1 MTLKVIC
8 TEGVVIEEDLLNKFT
23 EAFKL
28 ISKEEDL
35 DNDASINIKII
46 KDEEMLNLNN
56 HFRNKETSTNVLS
69 FTNEDISKSITGN
82 LGDIA
87 INYDYILKESNE
99 QNKTFDDHMIHM
111 LIHGIYHILGFE
123 HDNDKVANVMEK
135 KEVTLL
141 NKLNISNPYN

>member
-87 INYDYILKESNE
+87 INYDYILEESNE
-99 QNKTFDDHMIHM
+99 QNKTFNDHMIHM
-111 LIHGIYHILGFE
+111 LIHGIYHILGFD

>member
-35 DNDASINIKII
+35 DKNASINIKII
-46 KDEEMLNLNN
+46 KNKEMLNLNN

-87 INYDYILKESNE
+87 INYDYILEESNK

-111 LIHGIYHILGFE
+111 LIHGIYHILGFD

>member
-23 EAFKL
+23 QAFKL

-35 DNDASINIKII
+35 DDNASINIKII
-46 KDEEMLNLNN
+46 KDKEMLNLNN

-87 INYDYILKESNE
+87 INYDYIFEESNKK
-99 QNKTFDDHMIHM
+99 NKNFDDHMIHM
-111 LIHGIYHILGFE
+111 LVHGVYHILGFDHE
-123 HDNDKVANVMEK
+123 NDKVANVMEK

>member
-35 DNDASINIKII
+35 DDNASINIKII
-46 KDEEMLNLNN
+46 KDKEMLNLNN
-56 HFRNKETSTNVLS
+56 HFRNKESSTNVLS

-87 INYDYILKESNE
+87 INYDYILEESNE

-111 LIHGIYHILGFE
+111 LIHGIYHILGFDHE
-123 HDNDKVANVMEK
+123 DDKVAHIMER

-141 NKLNISNPYN
+141 NKLNITDPYN

>member
-35 DNDASINIKII
+35 DDNASINIKII
-46 KDEEMLNLNN
+46 KDKEMLNLNN

-87 INYDYILKESNE
+87 INYDYILEESNE
-99 QNKTFDDHMIHM
+99 QNKTFNDHMIHM
-111 LIHGIYHILGFE
+111 LIHGIYHILGFD

>member
-23 EAFKL
+23 QAFKL

-35 DNDASINIKII
+35 DDNASINIKII
-46 KDEEMLNLNN
+46 KDKEMLNLNN
-56 HFRNKETSTNVLS
+56 HFRNKESSTNVLS

-87 INYDYILKESNE
+87 INYDYILEESNE

-111 LIHGIYHILGFE
+111 LIHGIYHILGFD

-135 KEVTLL
+135 KEVALL
-141 NKLNISNPYN
+141 NLSLIHI

>member
-8 TEGVVIEEDLLNKFT
+8 TEGVVIEEGLLNKFT

-35 DNDASINIKII
+35 DDNASINIKII
-46 KDEEMLNLNN
+46 KDKEMLNLNN

-87 INYDYILKESNE
+87 INYDYILEESNK

>member
-35 DNDASINIKII
+35 DDNASINIKII
-46 KDEEMLNLNN
+46 KDKEMLNLNN
-56 HFRNKETSTNVLS
+56 HFRNKESSTNVLS

-87 INYDYILKESNE
+87 INYDYILEESNE
-99 QNKTFDDHMIHM
+99 QNKTFNDHMIHM

>member
-56 HFRNKETSTNVLS
+56 HFRKKETSTNVLS

-87 INYDYILKESNE
+87 INYDYILEESNE

>member
-28 ISKEEDL
+28 ISKEEGL
-35 DNDASINIKII
+35 DKNASINIKII
-46 KDEEMLNLNN
+46 KNKEMLNLNN
-56 HFRNKETSTNVLS
+56 HFRNKESSTNVLS

-87 INYDYILKESNE
+87 INYDYILEESNE

-111 LIHGIYHILGFE
+111 LIHGIYHILGFD

>member
-46 KDEEMLNLNN
+46 KDKEMLNLNN
-56 HFRNKETSTNVLS
+56 HFRNKESSTNVLS

-87 INYDYILKESNE
+87 INYDYILEESNE
-99 QNKTFDDHMIHM
+99 QNKTFNDHMIHM
-111 LIHGIYHILGFE
+111 LIHGIYHILGFD

>member
-87 INYDYILKESNE
+87 INYDYILEESNE

-123 HDNDKVANVMEK
+123 HDNDKAANVMEK

-141 NKLNISNPYN
+141 NKLNISNPYY

>member
-56 HFRNKETSTNVLS
+56 HFRKKETSTNVLS

-87 INYDYILKESNE
+87 INYDYILEESNE

-141 NKLNISNPYN
+141 NKLNISNPYY

>member
-46 KDEEMLNLNN
+46 KDKEMLNLNN
-56 HFRNKETSTNVLS
+56 HFRNKESSTNVLS

-87 INYDYILKESNE
+87 INYDYILEESNK

-111 LIHGIYHILGFE
+111 LIHGIYHILGFD

>member
-23 EAFKL
+23 QAFKL

-35 DNDASINIKII
+35 DKNASINIKII
-46 KDEEMLNLNN
+46 KNKEMLNLNN
-56 HFRNKETSTNVLS
+56 HFRNKESSTNVLS

-87 INYDYILKESNE
+87 INYDYILEESNE

-111 LIHGIYHILGFE
+111 LIHGIYHILGFD

>member
-35 DNDASINIKII
+35 DDNASINIKII
-46 KDEEMLNLNN
+46 KDKEMLNLNN
-56 HFRNKETSTNVLS
+56 HFRNKESSTNVLS

-87 INYDYILKESNE
+87 INYDYILEESNE

-111 LIHGIYHILGFE
+111 LIHGIYHILGFD

>member
-8 TEGVVIEEDLLNKFT
+8 TEGVAIEEDLLNKFT

-87 INYDYILKESNE
+87 INYDYILEESNE

>member
-23 EAFKL
+23 QAFKL
-28 ISKEEDL
+28 ISKEEGL
-35 DNDASINIKII
+35 DNNASINIKII
-46 KDEEMLNLNN
+46 KDKEMLNLNN
-56 HFRNKETSTNVLS
+56 HFRNKESSTNVLS

-87 INYDYILKESNE
+87 INYDYILEESNE

-111 LIHGIYHILGFE
+111 LIHGIYHILGFD

>member
-8 TEGVVIEEDLLNKFT
+8 TEGVAIEEDLLNKLT
-23 EAFKL
+23 DAFKL

-35 DNDASINIKII
+35 DNNASINIKII
-46 KDEEMLNLNN
+46 KDKEMLNLNN

-87 INYDYILKESNE
+87 INYDYILEESNE

>member
-8 TEGVVIEEDLLNKFT
+8 TEGVAIEEDLLNKFT

-35 DNDASINIKII
+35 DNNASINIKII
-46 KDEEMLNLNN
+46 KDKEMLNLNN

-87 INYDYILKESNE
+87 INYDYILEESNK

>member
-23 EAFKL
+23 QAFKL

-35 DNDASINIKII
+35 DNNASINIKII
-46 KDEEMLNLNN
+46 KDKEMLNLNN

-87 INYDYILKESNE
+87 INYDYILEESNE

-111 LIHGIYHILGFE
+111 LIHGIYHILGFD

>member
-23 EAFKL
+23 QAFKL

-35 DNDASINIKII
+35 DDNASINIKII

-56 HFRNKETSTNVLS
+56 HFRNKESSTNVLS

-87 INYDYILKESNE
+87 INYDYILEESNE

-111 LIHGIYHILGFE
+111 LIHGIYHILGFD

>member
-56 HFRNKETSTNVLS
+56 HFRNKESSTNVLS

-87 INYDYILKESNE
+87 INYDYILEESNE

-111 LIHGIYHILGFE
+111 LIHGIYHILGFDHE
-123 HDNDKVANVMEK
+123 DDKVAHIMET

-141 NKLNISNPYN
+141 NKLNISDPYN